1 MANCD
6 LFPHDLSHNYYLP
19 LYCNGHWPVFTYS
32 SFKLINSH
40 LPPNLNWFLAH
51 LRPCR
56 FNATNWCLSG
66 RISLVH
72 TGWWICRWG
81 WSIWYHKSQIRTSN
95 AYLASIALPTDRH
108 SPSPSPL
115 PLSLT
120 FFCCCLPISFST
132 MRARQIE
139 TRIVVWIIQ
148 CTSEGISP
156 RHSLTSPGSLL
167 LLPTTLQLLTVSN
180 FFLYHRIRTQIDFTL
195 ACLPACLLA
204 FQSFWRLPLPLLV
217 VCEPARNF
225 NEPASMWAN

>member
-1 MANCD
+1 M
-6 LFPHDLSHNYYLP
+6 P
-19 LYCNGHWPVFTYS
+19 
-32 SFKLINSH
+32 
-40 LPPNLNWFLAH
+40 
-51 LRPCR
+51 
-56 FNATNWCLSG
+56 G

-95 AYLASIALPTDRH
+95 AYRASIALPTDRH
-108 SPSPSPL
+108 SPSPPHR

-148 CTSEGISP
+148 CTSEGNYP
-156 RHSLTSPGSLL
+156 RHSLTRPGSLL
-167 LLPTTLQLLTVSN
+167 LLPTLQLLTVSN

-195 ACLPACLLA
+195 ACLPAFLPACLPILLA
-204 FQSFWRLPLPLLV
+204 ITAATGWSFANLHGTLMNQHRCGQIKNLKAV
-217 VCEPARNF
+217 ICCDIKSHVHGDAAEGRRICRKFACKIADHACSRSIKYVFGRQMESPATD
-225 NEPASMWAN
+225 

>member
-1 MANCD
+1 MPVWPYLSCPHRLMD
-6 LFPHDLSHNYYLP
+6 LPMRVVTDQNQQRLP
-19 LYCNGHWPVFTYS
+19 
-32 SFKLINSH
+32 
-40 LPPNLNWFLAH
+40 
-51 LRPCR
+51 R
-56 FNATNWCLSG
+56 FNCIVD
-66 RISLVH
+66 R
-72 TGWWICRWG
+72 
-81 WSIWYHKSQIRTSN
+81 
-95 AYLASIALPTDRH
+95 PRH
-108 SPSPSPL
+108 SPSPSHR

-156 RHSLTSPGSLL
+156 RHSLTRPGSLL

-195 ACLPACLLA
+195 ACLTACLPSNP
-204 FQSFWRLPLPLLV
+204 FGDYRCHWMV

>member
-1 MANCD
+1 M
-6 LFPHDLSHNYYLP
+6 P
-19 LYCNGHWPVFTYS
+19 
-32 SFKLINSH
+32 
-40 LPPNLNWFLAH
+40 
-51 LRPCR
+51 
-56 FNATNWCLSG
+56 G

-72 TGWWICRWG
+72 TDWWICRWG
-81 WSIWYHKSQIRTSN
+81 WSIWYRKSQIRTSN
-95 AYLASIALPTDRH
+95 AYLASIALPTDRPTLAK
-108 SPSPSPL
+108 SFTAP

-156 RHSLTSPGSLL
+156 RHSLTRPGSLL
-167 LLPTTLQLLTVSN
+167 LLPTLQLLTVSN

-195 ACLPACLLA
+195 ACLAACLPA
-204 FQSFWRLPLPLLV
+204 FESFWRLPLPLV